1 MPAPDPRTR
10 EDYDRLYY
18 RLDLEPGASAAE
30 IKHNYRQLAQIFHPD
45 KWRHP
50 SPASLHWAS
59 EQFKKIKEARE
70 VLEEYWSA
78 HDAAPASRVAQ
89 SDAQIA
95 QMRRQVHE
103 LQLHRE
109 RLRGELDALQNAR
122 LRGLA
127 EFARMQTERERL
139 IGELVRLREEA
150 THERASAAGRRE
162 QEAAQAPGSARAA
175 DSAHPANGNGSKGGN
190 AGDGRNGGNHGTD
203 LAPAERHPVRDFFFS
218 RFDDPARGWLMT
230 LSGIVVTG
238 IVLFVVA
245 HKIVFSVFDT
255 AGSWRWL
262 GETLQ
267 ALLIAAGV
275 VLVGGHAWA
284 QRTFYRA
291 DRAGREHGMPLPV
304 HETWLRVST
313 ALRGTGRH
321 GAEWRIESAEHQP
334 GDAGFELR
342 AVLRYSTARPGKG
355 ETHQIVTFRCR
366 AHALSAAET
375 RIAWGFGVQAPTWW
389 LLPAARVVR
398 DLRRRIEMDLA
409 ARL

>member
-1 MPAPDPRTR
+1 MPASDPRNR

-18 RLDLEPGASAAE
+18 RLDLEPGASAAD

-70 VLEEYWSA
+70 VLETYWHV
-78 HDAAPASRVAQ
+78 HDEAPASRVAQ
-89 SDAQIA
+89 SDAHIA
-95 QMRRQVHE
+95 RVREQVRE
-103 LQLHRE
+103 LQLNRE
-109 RLRGELDALQNAR
+109 RLRSELDALQSAK

-139 IGELVRLREEA
+139 IGELVRLREDA
-150 THERASAAGRRE
+150 TRERASAAERRE
-162 QEAAQAPGSARAA
+162 QAQAAGSASPA
-175 DSAHPANGNGSKGGN
+175 DSANGNGSH
-190 AGDGRNGGNHGTD
+190 ARHHDAD
-203 LAPAERHPVRDFFFS
+203 LALPERHPVRDFFYS

-230 LSGIVVTG
+230 LSGIVVMC
-238 IVLFVVA
+238 IVIFVVA
-245 HKIVFSVFDT
+245 HKIVFSIFD
-255 AGSWRWL
+255 AGGSWRWL

-267 ALLIAAGV
+267 GLLIAVGV
-275 VLVGGHAWA
+275 VLAGGYAWA

-291 DRAGREHGMPLPV
+291 DRAGREHGMPLPA
-304 HETWLRVST
+304 HSTWLRVCA

-321 GAEWRIESAEHQP
+321 GAQWSIETLKQLP

-342 AVLRYSTARPGKG
+342 AVLRYSTARPGQSEG
-355 ETHQIVTFRCR
+355 EAHQAVIFLCR
-366 AHALSAAET
+366 ARAVSAGET
-375 RIAWGFGVQAPTWW
+375 RIAWGFGVHAPAWW
-389 LLPAARVVR
+389 LLPAAKVVR

>member
-1 MPAPDPRTR
+1 MPASDPRNR

-18 RLDLEPGASAAE
+18 RLDLEPGASAAD

-70 VLEEYWSA
+70 VLEAYWSV
-78 HDAAPASRVAQ
+78 HDEAPASRVAQ
-89 SDAQIA
+89 SDAHLA
-95 QMRRQVHE
+95 RVREQVRE
-103 LQLHRE
+103 LQLNRE
-109 RLRGELDALQNAR
+109 RLRSELDALQSAK

-139 IGELVRLREEA
+139 IVELVRLREEA
-150 THERASAAGRRE
+150 THERASAAARRE
-162 QEAAQAPGSARAA
+162 QAEAAGPAS
-175 DSAHPANGNGSKGGN
+175 PANGNGNRSNRSNGGN
-190 AGDGRNGGNHGTD
+190 ANQHGAD
-203 LAPAERHPVRDFFFS
+203 LALPERHPIRDFFYS
-218 RFDDPARGWLMT
+218 RFDNPARGWLMT
-230 LSGIVVTG
+230 LSGIVVMC
-238 IVLFVVA
+238 IVIFVVA

-255 AGSWRWL
+255 AGSWHWL

-267 ALLIAAGV
+267 GLLIAVGV
-275 VLVGGHAWA
+275 VLAGGYAWA

-291 DRAGREHGMPLPV
+291 DRAGREHGMPLPA
-304 HETWLRVST
+304 HETWLRVSA

-321 GAEWRIESAEHQP
+321 GAEWSIETFKQLP

-342 AVLRYSTARPGKG
+342 AVLRYSTVRPGQG
-355 ETHQIVTFRCR
+355 EGEAHQAVIFLCR
-366 AHALSAAET
+366 AHAVSAGET
-375 RIAWGFGVQAPTWW
+375 RIAWGFGVQAPAWW
-389 LLPAARVVR
+389 LLPAAKVVR

>member
-1 MPAPDPRTR
+1 MPAPDPRTQ

-70 VLEEYWSA
+70 VLEAYWSA
-78 HDAAPASRVAQ
+78 HHEAPASRVAL
-89 SDAQIA
+89 SDAQLVRVRE
-95 QMRRQVHE
+95 QLRE
-103 LQLHRE
+103 LQRHRE
-109 RLRGELDALQNAR
+109 RLHSELDALQSAR

-139 IGELVRLREEA
+139 IGELARLREEA
-150 THERASAAGRRE
+150 VRERASAAARRDE
-162 QEAAQAPGSARAA
+162 DAQQAFGTAQAAGC
-175 DSAHPANGNGSKGGN
+175 SAHPASG
-190 AGDGRNGGNHGTD
+190 NGGNHRD
-203 LAPAERHPVRDFFFS
+203 HRDHRDASLAPLERHAVRDFFFS
-218 RFDDPARGWLMT
+218 RLDDPSRGWLT
-230 LSGIVVTG
+230 RLSGIVVTL
-238 IVLFVVA
+238 IVLFVVT
-245 HKIVFSVFDT
+245 HKIVFSVFDA

-267 ALLIAAGV
+267 WMLIAAGV
-275 VLVGGHAWA
+275 ALVGGFVWA

-291 DRAGREHGMPLPV
+291 DRAGREHGMPLPA
-304 HETWLRVST
+304 HETWERVSA

-321 GAEWRIESAEHQP
+321 GAEWRIEAVEQQP
-334 GDAGFELR
+334 GDAGFALR
-342 AVLRYSTARPGKG
+342 AVLRYSMARPG
-355 ETHQIVTFRCR
+355 EREAHQAVTFRCR
-366 AHALSAAET
+366 ARAVSAVET
-375 RIAWGFGVQAPTWW
+375 RIAWDFGVRAPTWW
-389 LLPAARVVR
+389 LPPAAKVVR
-398 DLRRRIEMDLA
+398 DLRRRIETDLG

>member
-1 MPAPDPRTR
+1 MPASDPRNR

-18 RLDLEPGASAAE
+18 RLDLEPGASAAD

-59 EQFKKIKEARE
+59 EQFKRIKEARE
-70 VLEEYWSA
+70 VLEAYWSV
-78 HDAAPASRVAQ
+78 HEEAPASRVAQ
-89 SDAQIA
+89 SDAQVA
-95 QMRRQVHE
+95 RVREQVRE
-103 LQLHRE
+103 LQLNRE
-109 RLRGELDALQNAR
+109 RLRGELDSLQSAK

-139 IGELVRLREEA
+139 IGELMRLREEA
-150 THERASAAGRRE
+150 THERASAAERRK
-162 QEAAQAPGSARAA
+162 QAQAAGSAK
-175 DSAHPANGNGSKGGN
+175 SANGDGGN
-190 AGDGRNGGNHGTD
+190 RGNRGNGNHQGTD
-203 LAPAERHPVRDFFFS
+203 LALPERHPVRDFFYS

-230 LSGIVVTG
+230 LSGLVVMCIVV
-238 IVLFVVA
+238 FVVA
-245 HKIVFSVFDT
+245 HKIVFSVFDA

-267 ALLIAAGV
+267 GLLIAVGV
-275 VLVGGHAWA
+275 VLVSGFAWA

-291 DRAGREHGMPLPV
+291 DRAGREHGMPLPA
-304 HETWLRVST
+304 HETWLRVNA

-321 GAEWRIESAEHQP
+321 GAEWHIETVKQLP
-334 GDAGFELR
+334 GDTGFELR
-342 AVLRYSTARPGKG
+342 AVLRYSTAREGQSGG
-355 ETHQIVTFRCR
+355 EARQAVTFLCHAR
-366 AHALSAAET
+366 AASAGET
-375 RIAWGFGVQAPTWW
+375 RIAWGFGVQAPAWW

>member
-1 MPAPDPRTR
+1 MPAPDPRNR

-18 RLDLEPGASAAE
+18 RLDLEPGASAAD

-70 VLEEYWSA
+70 VLEAYWSV
-78 HDAAPASRVAQ
+78 HDEAPASRVAQ
-89 SDAQIA
+89 SDAQLT
-95 QMRRQVHE
+95 RVREQVRE
-103 LQLHRE
+103 LQLNRE
-109 RLRGELDALQNAR
+109 RLRGELDALQSAK

-150 THERASAAGRRE
+150 THERASAGERRE
-162 QEAAQAPGSARAA
+162 QVQAAGST
-175 DSAHPANGNGSKGGN
+175 SPVNGNGSNGN
-190 AGDGRNGGNHGTD
+190 THDAN
-203 LAPAERHPVRDFFFS
+203 LALPERHPVRDFFYS
-218 RFDDPARGWLMT
+218 HFDDPARGWLMT
-230 LSGIVVTG
+230 LSGIVVMC
-238 IVLFVVA
+238 IVIFVVA
-245 HKIVFSVFDT
+245 HKIVFSVFDA

-267 ALLIAAGV
+267 GLLIAMGV
-275 VLVGGHAWA
+275 VLAGGYAWA

-291 DRAGREHGMPLPV
+291 DRAGREHGMPLPA
-304 HETWLRVST
+304 HETWLRVSA

-321 GAEWRIESAEHQP
+321 GAEWRIETVKHLP

-342 AVLRYSTARPGKG
+342 AVLRYSTAREGQSEG
-355 ETHQIVTFRCR
+355 AAHQAVTFLCR
-366 AHALSAAET
+366 AHAVSAGET

-398 DLRRRIEMDLA
+398 DLRGRIEMDLA

>member
-1 MPAPDPRTR
+1 MSAPDPRTH

-70 VLEEYWSA
+70 VLEDYWSA
-78 HDAAPASRVAQ
+78 HHEAPASRVALG
-89 SDAQIA
+89 DAHLVRVREQL
-95 QMRRQVHE
+95 RD
-103 LQLHRE
+103 LQLRRE
-109 RLRGELDALQNAR
+109 RLQGELDALQSAR

-127 EFARMQTERERL
+127 EFARLQTERERL
-139 IGELVRLREEA
+139 IGELVHLREEA
-150 THERASAAGRRE
+150 VRERASAAARRDE
-162 QEAAQAPGSARAA
+162 AQAFRQAQATAA
-175 DSAHPANGNGSKGGN
+175 ASPVSGNGSNGS
-190 AGDGRNGGNHGTD
+190 NGGNQGNGGNGSASF
-203 LAPAERHPVRDFFFS
+203 APLERHPVRDFFFS

-230 LSGIVVTG
+230 LSGIVVMF
-238 IVLFVVA
+238 IVLFVVT

-255 AGSWRWL
+255 SGSWRWL
-262 GETLQ
+262 GEILQ
-267 ALLIAAGV
+267 GLLIAAGV
-275 VLVGGHAWA
+275 VLVGGYAWA

-291 DRAGREHGMPLPV
+291 DRAGREHGMPLPA
-304 HETWLRVST
+304 HETWQRVGA

-321 GAEWRIESAEHQP
+321 GAEWRIETGEHLP

-342 AVLRYSTARPGKG
+342 AVLRYSMAHHG
-355 ETHQIVTFRCR
+355 ESAGEAHQAVTFRCR
-366 AHALSAAET
+366 ARAVSAGET
-375 RIAWGFGVQAPTWW
+375 RIAWDFGVQAPTWW
-389 LLPAARVVR
+389 LLPAAKVVR
-398 DLRRRIEMDLA
+398 DLRRRIEADLA

>member
-1 MPAPDPRTR
+1 MPAPDPRTH

-70 VLEEYWSA
+70 VLEAYWSV
-78 HDAAPASRVAQ
+78 HHEAPASRMAV
-89 SDAQIA
+89 SDAQLVRVRE
-95 QMRRQVHE
+95 QLRE
-103 LQLHRE
+103 LQLRRE
-109 RLRGELDALQNAR
+109 RLHGELDALQSAK

-150 THERASAAGRRE
+150 VRERASAAARRDEAPE
-162 QEAAQAPGSARAA
+162 QASGFAN
-175 DSAHPANGNGSKGGN
+175 PASGNGGGQ
-190 AGDGRNGGNHGTD
+190 GGNHGGNHESN
-203 LAPAERHPVRDFFFS
+203 LARLERHFVRDFFFS
-218 RFDDPARGWLMT
+218 RFDDPSRGWLMR
-230 LSGIVVTG
+230 LSGIVVML
-238 IVLFVVA
+238 IVLFVVT
-245 HKIVFSVFDT
+245 HKIVFSVFNA

-267 ALLIAAGV
+267 WLLIAAGV
-275 VLVGGHAWA
+275 VLVGGFAWA

-291 DRAGREHGMPLPV
+291 DHAGREHGMPLPPR
-304 HETWLRVST
+304 ETWERVNA

-321 GAEWRIESAEHQP
+321 GAEWHIEAGERQP

-342 AVLRYSTARPGKG
+342 AVLRYSMARPG
-355 ETHQIVTFRCR
+355 ERAAHQAVTFRCR
-366 AHALSAAET
+366 ARAVSAGET
-375 RIAWGFGVQAPTWW
+375 RIAWDFGVRAPTWW
-389 LLPAARVVR
+389 LPPAAKVVR
-398 DLRRRIEMDLA
+398 DLRKRIETDLG